1 MEQRKWLSWNDVER
15 LAARLEDVQLER
27 SRRTTYLPSEL
38 YKLKAPNWL
47 GTKPPTEPTQHT
59 ETPVG
64 TKSYRG
70 VWYRHRNTVA
80 AGWLACEATPPEWRL
95 TSLGGKPCRLA
106 TSRSAELRRRRGDS

>member
-47 GTKPPTEPTQHT
+47 RNQN
-59 ETPVG
+59 
-64 TKSYRG
+64 
-70 VWYRHRNTVA
+70 HRLN
-80 AGWLACEATPPEWRL
+80 
-95 TSLGGKPCRLA
+95 
-106 TSRSAELRRRRGDS
+106 

>member
-47 GTKPPTEPTQHT
+47 RNQNHRLNQPSTQ
-59 ETPVG
+59 
-64 TKSYRG
+64 K
-70 VWYRHRNTVA
+70 N
-80 AGWLACEATPPEWRL
+80 
-95 TSLGGKPCRLA
+95 PCRNEVLQGRPA
-106 TSRSAELRRRRGDS
+106 WVQTP

>member
-38 YKLKAPNWL
+38 YKPRHRTGY

-59 ETPVG
+59 ENPVG

-70 VWYRHRNTVA
+70 VLPGYRHRNTVA
-80 AGWLACEATPPEWRL
+80 AG
-95 TSLGGKPCRLA
+95 RLA
-106 TSRSAELRRRRGDS
+106 L

>member
-27 SRRTTYLPSEL
+27 SRRTTYLPVSCTSSRHRTG
-38 YKLKAPNWL
+38 Y

-59 ETPVG
+59 ENPVG

-70 VWYRHRNTVA
+70 VLPGYRHRNTVA
-80 AGWLACEATPPEWRL
+80 AGVA
-95 TSLGGKPCRLA
+95 SL
-106 TSRSAELRRRRGDS
+106 